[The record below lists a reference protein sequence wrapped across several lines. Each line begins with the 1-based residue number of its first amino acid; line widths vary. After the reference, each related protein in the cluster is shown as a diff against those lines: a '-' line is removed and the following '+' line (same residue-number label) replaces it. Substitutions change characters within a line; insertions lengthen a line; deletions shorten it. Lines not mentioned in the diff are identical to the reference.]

1 LTFPVIHHFTA
12 SAEYR
17 ASTEGHIDSY
27 NMTNDVS
34 TTSGGVIIQRRP
46 SVIKA
51 VPKPDKTIVD
61 ERECDTIDV
70 VGMDEVD
77 DGLRS
82 DQDGSESG
90 EEEGVK
96 TKRKREDSVEGSRRT
111 KIKRV
116 EVVEKNE
123 SEEDDDWKPIGR

>member
-1 LTFPVIHHFTA
+1 
-12 SAEYR
+12 
-17 ASTEGHIDSY
+17 
-27 NMTNDVS
+27 MTNHVS
-34 TTSGGVIIQRRP
+34 TTSGGGVIIQRRP

-51 VPKPDKTIVD
+51 VPKQDKTIVD
-61 ERECDTIDV
+61 ERECDMIDV

-77 DGLRS
+77 DGLKS

-90 EEEGVK
+90 EEEGVE

-111 KIKRV
+111 KRKRV

>member
-1 LTFPVIHHFTA
+1 
-12 SAEYR
+12 
-17 ASTEGHIDSY
+17 
-27 NMTNDVS
+27 
-34 TTSGGVIIQRRP
+34 
-46 SVIKA
+46 
-51 VPKPDKTIVD
+51 
-61 ERECDTIDV
+61 
-70 VGMDEVD
+70 MDEVD